1 MSTKSIPFKPI
12 APNAPASAEDWISQP
27 QASANTAPKAETP
40 TKRLTIDVPEDL
52 HRRMKV
58 RCASD
63 GTQMS
68 DVVRDML
75 LREFPAK

>member
-12 APNAPASAEDWISQP
+12 AATSSAEGWVSKQP
-27 QASANTAPKAETP
+27 SNQPVSAKPDTP

-75 LREFPAK
+75 LKEFPA

>member
-12 APNAPASAEDWISQP
+12 AANALVSAEDWISQP
-27 QASANTAPKAETP
+27 QGSATTAPKSETP